1 MRAYEI
7 LTKKKG
13 KTTMKKSE
21 NSENSAAWNCGF
33 DFSFNRGFADNVPY
47 LFPYACIKK
56 SEVFSQ
62 ISIFIVDIV
71 ITDNINEKTTAIIN
85 NIFSS

>member
-33 DFSFNRGFADNVPY
+33 DFSFNRGFADNVQ
-47 LFPYACIKK
+47 ARNKNAHHA
-56 SEVFSQ
+56 ER
-62 ISIFIVDIV
+62 
-71 ITDNINEKTTAIIN
+71 A
-85 NIFSS
+85 